1 MKNEIHR
8 FKVIVTSM
16 IAMFKCRTNFSEF
29 ITLFDTSLKYNNMIK
44 DEKTKNEGF

>member
-8 FKVIVTSM
+8 LKAIVTSR

-44 DEKTKNEGF
+44 DEKMKNE